1 MVYRGEQN
9 IEPQL
14 GIVWNR
20 CERPCRTQRD
30 DSSCGIYVLTV
41 ITLILTYSTL
51 SVDVAH
57 ANNRY
62 YGYYFYCYSLYA
74 CKRTT
79 PGILFGIDEN
89 QITITFC
96 VASLLGIL
104 LAGHTNFKNIEPTP
118 FSKSGLVWR
127 SAGKHKTQRQ

>member
-1 MVYRGEQN
+1 MRVLLASILKFVFIMMHLNHCIILFVEESNMAYRGEQN

-14 GIVWNR
+14 GFVWNR

-41 ITLILTYSTL
+41 ITLILPFSTL

-62 YGYYFYCYSLYA
+62 YGYYFYCYS
-74 CKRTT
+74 
-79 PGILFGIDEN
+79 
-89 QITITFC
+89 
-96 VASLLGIL
+96 
-104 LAGHTNFKNIEPTP
+104 
-118 FSKSGLVWR
+118 
-127 SAGKHKTQRQ
+127 